1 MLDEEDRKSIIE
13 LRQHYRNCFS
23 SPSGKVVL
31 KHMLYEMR
39 LFNDDIIADDHDSR
53 VLRNYASTL
62 IERLGCADDTDA
74 TLNAIITA
82 ILDLPIN
89 LTNEQE

>member
-1 MLDEEDRKSIIE
+1 MLEKDEQKAIIE
-13 LRQHYRNCFS
+13 LRQHYRLCFS

-39 LFNDDIIADDHDSR
+39 LFNDDIEVDDHDSR

-74 TLNAIITA
+74 TLEAIINAI
-82 ILDLPIN
+82 LELPIKIN
-89 LTNEQE
+89 ND

>member
-1 MLDEEDRKSIIE
+1 MLDEEDRNQIIQ

-23 SPSGKVVL
+23 SPSGRVVL

-39 LFNDDIIADDHDSR
+39 LFNDDITADDHESR

-62 IERLGCADDTDA
+62 IERLGCSDDTDI
-74 TLNAIITA
+74 TLEAIITA
-82 ILDLPIN
+82 ILNLPIV
-89 LTNEQE
+89 LTNE